1 MQKFRL
7 LEQKR
12 PFTIMQG
19 DVRCTLWL
27 RQLEAITDFADV
39 RAGQRGGWLEEEE
52 LLSQS
57 GDCWVYSQN
66 SILYGGAW
74 VTHNARIT
82 GECVIGQGAIIDG
95 NALVDSSQVTHHAHI
110 GDQVAVR
117 ASQVSGQCQIGDVAR
132 VSDSQVIAR
141 RGLTAEKHQQLRIAD
156 RASVH
161 ASRIMH
167 QAQIIDSAL
176 VSYAFIEHRA
186 CVSGHAVIEGNEEND
201 VWLCDQAWVGERARI
216 LAGRGEG
223 QSPTLR
229 YSSRVGGNAQI
240 VGECLLKHR
249 VRVEGDAVLTGGPLQ
264 LDDRVSIDG
273 HARVTGN
280 VLIEHRVRLTD
291 EVSVE
296 AWDDETIHIHGDKTL
311 AGSQHITRMPYYG
324 VPG

>member
-19 DVRCTLWL
+19 EVKCTLWL
-27 RQLEAITDFADV
+27 RQIEALVDFADV
-39 RAGQRGGWLEEEE
+39 RAGQRGGWLEEED
-52 LLSQS
+52 LLSQA
-57 GDCWVYSQN
+57 GNCWVYNQN

-95 NALVDSSQVTHHAHI
+95 NALVDGSHITHHAHV
-110 GDQVAVR
+110 GDQASVR
-117 ASQVSGQCQIGDVAR
+117 ASQVSGQCRISDVAR
-132 VSDSQVIAR
+132 VSDCLIIAR
-141 RGLTAEKHQQLRIAD
+141 RGLTEDHHQQLRIAD

-201 VWLCDQAWVGERARI
+201 VWLCDQAWVGERAYVA
-216 LAGRGEG
+216 AGRSEG

-229 YSSRVGGNAQI
+229 YSTRVGGNAR
-240 VGECLLKHR
+240 VEGECLLKHR

-264 LDDRVSIDG
+264 LDDQVNISG
-273 HARVTGN
+273 HARVAGN
-280 VLIEHRVRLTD
+280 VLIEHRVTVTD
-291 EVSVE
+291 DASVE
-296 AWDDETIHIHGDKTL
+296 AWDDEIIHIHGDKIIS
-311 AGSQHITRMPYYG
+311 GEQHITRMPWYG
-324 VPG
+324 LV